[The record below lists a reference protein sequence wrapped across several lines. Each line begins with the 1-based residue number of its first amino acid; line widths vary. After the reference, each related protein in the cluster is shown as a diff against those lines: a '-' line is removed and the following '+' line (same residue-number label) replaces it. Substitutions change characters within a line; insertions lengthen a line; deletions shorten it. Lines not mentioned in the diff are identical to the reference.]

1 MIGAD
6 ELVAPGELAN
16 VLGWTDT
23 DVRSLLGGSADLDD
37 DGFMSL
43 RAALR
48 FAIFARLGMAHVLTV
63 EQAAVVSRD
72 AATVA
77 AFDERQVLVIAWQ
90 DGQMRC
96 CWFDGVP
103 GVAPAGPLRSPA
115 VTIPVGAMLLDLAA
129 GITLMR
135 ERAGATLQ

>member
-1 MIGAD
+1 MIGTD
-6 ELVAPGELAN
+6 EVVAPGELAA
-16 VLGWTDT
+16 VMGWADD
-23 DVRSLLGGSADLDD
+23 DVRSLIGGSADLDD
-37 DGFMSL
+37 DGQMSL

-48 FAIFARLGMAHVLTV
+48 FAILARLGMGYVFTP

-77 AFDERQVLVIAWQ
+77 AFDENQVLVIAWQ

-96 CWFDGVP
+96 CWFGGVP
-103 GVAPAGPLRSPA
+103 GIPPAGPLRSPT

-129 GITLMR
+129 GISVLR